1 MTAIS
6 QAQIPRAEVEMCMNA
21 ALGSVV
27 PGEQQAECIDMG
39 MCSQSCLWQ
48 SSVKCEEVEFSYGSL
63 CPTDGNVHTEC
74 NHS

>member
-6 QAQIPRAEVEMCMNA
+6 QAQIPRAKVEMCMNA

-39 MCSQSCLWQ
+39 MCSHTTKVSLAEQ
-48 SSVKCEEVEFSYGSL
+48 CEV
-63 CPTDGNVHTEC
+63 
-74 NHS
+74 

>member
-48 SSVKCEEVEFSYGSL
+48 SSVKCE
-63 CPTDGNVHTEC
+63 
-74 NHS
+74 